1 MSHPAVAE
9 INAAFAAR
17 LRAGETLL
25 GAIVALPCAEVAELF
40 SRAGFDWLLIDT
52 EHAPLDAL
60 AAQRLLQAARC
71 PCLVRVPA
79 GEEAM
84 IKKALDIGAA
94 GVVVPQ
100 VGSAAEAERIV
111 RYCKYPPR
119 GSRGVGI
126 VRAQG
131 YGLDFEQYVAGAND
145 SVIVMLQIEHID
157 AVNNIESIVRVPG
170 VDALMIGPYD
180 LSGSMGRLGQVNH
193 PEVEQAIETV
203 RRACAAAGMKLAIFA
218 ASAEGMKPYIG
229 KGYTLPIAGMDMM
242 LLAAAAK
249 GVVQAL
255 KQAARR
261 G

>member
-1 MSHPAVAE
+1 MSHPSIAE
-9 INAAFAAR
+9 INAGFAAR

-25 GAIVALPCAEVAELF
+25 GSIITLPSPDVAELF
-40 SRAGFDWLLIDT
+40 SRVGFDWLFIDT
-52 EHAPLDAL
+52 EHAPLDPL
-60 AAQRLLQAARC
+60 AAQGLLQAASC

-79 GEEAM
+79 GEEAV

-100 VGSAAEAERIV
+100 VNDADQAERVV
-111 RYCKYPPR
+111 RYCRYPPR

-131 YGLDFEQYVAGAND
+131 YGLDFQQYVDGAND
-145 SVIVMLQIEHID
+145 SIVVMLQIEHID

-180 LSGSMGRLGQVNH
+180 LSGTMGRLGQVNH
-193 PEVEQAIETV
+193 PEVEQAMETV
-203 RRACAAAGMKLAIFA
+203 RRACAAAGMKLGVFA
-218 ASAEGMKPYIG
+218 ASAEGMRPYIA

-249 GVVQAL
+249 GMVQAL
-255 KQAARR
+255 K
-261 G
+261 

>member
-1 MSHPAVAE
+1 MSHPSIAE

-25 GAIVALPCAEVAELF
+25 GSIIALPCPEVAELF
-40 SRAGFDWLLIDT
+40 SRAGFDWLFIDT
-52 EHAPLDAL
+52 EHAPLDAFE
-60 AAQRLLQAARC
+60 AQGLLQAARC
-71 PCLVRVPA
+71 PCLVRVHA
-79 GEEAM
+79 GEEAV

-100 VGSAAEAERIV
+100 VNTAADAERIV

-131 YGLDFEQYVAGAND
+131 YGLDFQEYVASAND
-145 SVIVMLQIEHID
+145 NVIVMLQIEHID
-157 AVNNIESIVRVPG
+157 AVNHIESIVRVPG

-180 LSGSMGRLGQVNH
+180 LSGTMGKLGQVND

-203 RRACAAAGMKLAIFA
+203 RMACAAVEMKLGIFA
-218 ASAEGMKPYIG
+218 ATAEGMKPYIR
-229 KGYTLPIAGMDMM
+229 KGYTLPIAGMDLM
-242 LLAAAAK
+242 LLAASAR
-249 GVVQAL
+249 GMVQAL
-255 KQAARR
+255 K
-261 G
+261 

>member
-1 MSHPAVAE
+1 MSHPSIAE
-9 INAAFAAR
+9 INAGFAAR

-25 GAIVALPCAEVAELF
+25 GSIIALPCPEVTELF
-40 SRAGFDWLLIDT
+40 SRAGFDWLFIDT

-60 AAQRLLQAARC
+60 AAQCLLQAARC
-71 PCLVRVPA
+71 PCLVRVAA
-79 GEEAM
+79 GEEAV

-100 VGSAAEAERIV
+100 VNTAADAERIV

-131 YGLDFEQYVAGAND
+131 YGLDFQQYVDSAND
-145 SVIVMLQIEHID
+145 NVIVMLQIEHID

-180 LSGSMGRLGQVNH
+180 LSGTMGKLGRVND

-203 RRACAAAGMKLAIFA
+203 RKACAAAGMKLGIFA
-218 ASAEGMKPYIG
+218 ATAEGMKPYIR
-229 KGYTLPIAGMDMM
+229 KGYTLPIAGMDLM
-242 LLAAAAK
+242 LLAAAAR
-249 GVVQAL
+249 GMVQAL
-255 KQAARR
+255 K
-261 G
+261 

>member
-1 MSHPAVAE
+1 MRHPSIAE
-9 INAAFAAR
+9 INAGFAAR

-25 GAIVALPCAEVAELF
+25 GSIIALPSAEVAEMF

-60 AAQRLLQAARC
+60 AAQGLLQAARC
-71 PCLVRVPA
+71 PCLVRVHS
-79 GEEAM
+79 GEEAV

-100 VGSAAEAERIV
+100 VNSAAEAERIV
-111 RYCKYPPR
+111 RYCRYPPR

-131 YGLDFEQYVAGAND
+131 YGLDFAEYVAGAND
-145 SVIVMLQIEHID
+145 SVIVMLQVEHID
-157 AVNNIESIVRVPG
+157 AVKDIEAIARVPG

-180 LSGSMGRLGQVNH
+180 LSGSMGRLGQVNA

-203 RRACAAAGMKLAIFA
+203 RTACAAAGMKLAIFA
-218 ASAEGMKPYIG
+218 ASAEGMRPYLR
-229 KGYTLPIAGMDMM
+229 KGYTLPIAGMDLM
-242 LLAAAAK
+242 LLASAAR
-249 GVVQAL
+249 GMVQAL
-255 KQAARR
+255 K
-261 G
+261 

>member
-1 MSHPAVAE
+1 MSHTSIAE

-17 LRAGETLL
+17 VRAGETLL
-25 GAIVALPCAEVAELF
+25 GSIIALPCAEVAEMF
-40 SRAGFDWLLIDT
+40 SRAGFDWLFVDT
-52 EHAPLDAL
+52 EHAPLDPL
-60 AAQRLLQAARC
+60 AAQGLLQAARC

-79 GEEAM
+79 GEEAA

-100 VGSAAEAERIV
+100 VNSAEDAERIV
-111 RYCKYPPR
+111 RYCRYPPR

-131 YGLDFEQYVAGAND
+131 YGLDFKEYVAGAND

-157 AVNNIESIVRVPG
+157 AVNNIDSIVRVPG

-180 LSGSMGRLGQVNH
+180 LSGTMGKLGQVND

-203 RRACAAAGMKLAIFA
+203 RKACAVAGMKLAIFA
-218 ASAEGMKPYIG
+218 STAEGMKPYLR
-229 KGYTLPIAGMDMM
+229 KGYTLPIAGMDLM
-242 LLAAAAK
+242 LLAAAAR
-249 GVVQAL
+249 GVVQSL
-255 KQAARR
+255 K
-261 G
+261 

>member
-1 MSHPAVAE
+1 MYGRMPSVVA
-9 INAAFAAR
+9 
-17 LRAGETLL
+17 
-25 GAIVALPCAEVAELF
+25 
-40 SRAGFDWLLIDT
+40 
-52 EHAPLDAL
+52 
-60 AAQRLLQAARC
+60 
-71 PCLVRVPA
+71 A
-79 GEEAM
+79 GEEAA

-100 VGSAAEAERIV
+100 VNPAADAERIV

-131 YGLDFEQYVAGAND
+131 YGLDFQEYVAGAND
-145 SVIVMLQIEHID
+145 NVIVMLQIEHID

-180 LSGSMGRLGQVNH
+180 LSGSMGKLGRVND

-203 RRACAAAGMKLAIFA
+203 RKACAAAGMKLAIFA
-218 ASAEGMKPYIG
+218 ATAEGMKPYIRN
-229 KGYTLPIAGMDMM
+229 GYTLPIAGMDLM

-249 GVVQAL
+249 NIVREL
-255 KQAARR
+255 K

>member
-1 MSHPAVAE
+1 MRHPSIAE
-9 INAAFAAR
+9 VNAAFAAR

-25 GAIVALPCAEVAELF
+25 GSIIALPCAEVAELF

-60 AAQRLLQAARC
+60 VAQGLLQAARC
-71 PCLVRVPA
+71 PCLVRVQA
-79 GEEAM
+79 GEEAV

-100 VGSAAEAERIV
+100 VNSAEDAERIV
-111 RYCKYPPR
+111 GYCKYPPR

-131 YGLDFEQYVAGAND
+131 YGLDFQEYVAGAND
-145 SVIVMLQIEHID
+145 HVVVMLQIEHID

-180 LSGSMGRLGQVNH
+180 LSGSMGLLGQVNH
-193 PEVEQAIETV
+193 PEVEQAMETV
-203 RRACAAAGMKLAIFA
+203 RRACAAVGMKLAIFA
-218 ASAEGMKPYIG
+218 ASAEGMKPYMQ
-229 KGYTLPIAGMDMM
+229 KGYTLPIAGMDLM
-242 LLAAAAK
+242 LLSAAAR
-249 GVVQAL
+249 GMVQAL
-255 KQAARR
+255 K
-261 G
+261 

>member
-1 MSHPAVAE
+1 MSHPSIAE

-25 GAIVALPCAEVAELF
+25 GSIIALSCPEVAELF
-40 SRAGFDWLLIDT
+40 SRAGFDWLFIDT

-60 AAQRLLQAARC
+60 AAQALLQAARC
-71 PCLVRVPA
+71 PCLVRVYA
-79 GEEAM
+79 GEEAV

-100 VGSAAEAERIV
+100 VTTAADAERIV

-126 VRAQG
+126 ARAQG
-131 YGLDFEQYVAGAND
+131 YGLDFQEYVDGAND
-145 SVIVMLQIEHID
+145 NVIVMLQIEHVD
-157 AVNNIESIVRVPG
+157 AVTNIESIARVPG

-180 LSGSMGRLGQVNH
+180 LSGTMGKLGRVND

-203 RRACAAAGMKLAIFA
+203 RKACAAAGMKLGIFA
-218 ASAEGMKPYIG
+218 ATAEGMKPYIR
-229 KGYTLPIAGMDMM
+229 KGYTLPIAGMDLM
-242 LLAAAAK
+242 LLAAAAR
-249 GVVQAL
+249 GMVQAL
-255 KQAARR
+255 K
-261 G
+261 

>member
-1 MSHPAVAE
+1 MSHPSVAE
-9 INAAFAAR
+9 INAGFAAR

-25 GAIVALPCAEVAELF
+25 GSIVALPSQDSVEIF

-52 EHAPLDAL
+52 EHAPMDAL
-60 AAQRLLQAARC
+60 VAQGLLQAARC

-79 GEEAM
+79 GEEAT
-84 IKKALDIGAA
+84 IKKALDTGAA

-100 VGSAAEAERIV
+100 VNSAAAAERIV
-111 RYCKYPPR
+111 RYCRYPPR

-131 YGLDFEQYVAGAND
+131 YGLDFQEYVAGAND
-145 SVIVMLQIEHID
+145 NVIVMLQVEHID
-157 AVNNIESIVRVPG
+157 AVNDIEPIVRVPG

-180 LSGSMGRLGQVNH
+180 LSGSMGKLGRVNDA
-193 PEVEQAIETV
+193 EVEQAIERV
-203 RRACAAAGMKLAIFA
+203 RRACASAGMKLAVFA
-218 ASAEGMKPYIG
+218 ATAEGMKPYLA
-229 KGYTLPIAGMDMM
+229 KGYTLPIAGMDLM

-249 GVVQAL
+249 RIVSEL
-255 KQAARR
+255 K

>member
-1 MSHPAVAE
+1 MSHPSIAE
-9 INAAFAAR
+9 INAGFAAR

-25 GAIVALPCAEVAELF
+25 GAIIALPCAEVAELF
-40 SRAGFDWLLIDT
+40 SRAGFDWLFIDT
-52 EHAPLDAL
+52 EHAPLDVL
-60 AAQRLLQAARC
+60 AAQGLLQAARC
-71 PCLVRVPA
+71 PCLVRVPV
-79 GEEAM
+79 GEEAV

-100 VGSAAEAERIV
+100 VNTAQDAERIV

-131 YGLDFEQYVAGAND
+131 YGLDFQDYVAGAND
-145 SVIVMLQIEHID
+145 HVLVMLQIEHID
-157 AVNNIESIVRVPG
+157 AVRNIESIVRVPG

-180 LSGSMGRLGQVNH
+180 LSGSMGKLGQVND

-203 RRACAAAGMKLAIFA
+203 RRACAAAGMKLAIFTA
-218 ASAEGMKPYIG
+218 TAEGMKPYLA
-229 KGYTLPIAGMDMM
+229 KGYTLPIAGMDLM
-242 LLAAAAK
+242 LLSAAAR

-255 KQAARR
+255 K
-261 G
+261 

>member
-1 MSHPAVAE
+1 MSHTSIAE

-17 LRAGETLL
+17 VRAGETLL
-25 GAIVALPCAEVAELF
+25 GSIIALPCAEVAEMF
-40 SRAGFDWLLIDT
+40 SRAGFDWLFVDT
-52 EHAPLDAL
+52 EHAPLDPL
-60 AAQRLLQAARC
+60 AAQGLLQAARC

-79 GEEAM
+79 GEEAA

-100 VGSAAEAERIV
+100 VNSAEDAERIV
-111 RYCKYPPR
+111 RYCRYPPR

-131 YGLDFEQYVAGAND
+131 YGLDFKEYVEGAND

-157 AVNNIESIVRVPG
+157 AVNNIDSIVRVPG

-180 LSGSMGRLGQVNH
+180 LSGTMGKLGQVND

-203 RRACAAAGMKLAIFA
+203 RKACAAAGMKLAIFA
-218 ASAEGMKPYIG
+218 STAEGMKPYLR
-229 KGYTLPIAGMDMM
+229 KGYTLPIAGMDLM
-242 LLAAAAK
+242 LLAAAAR
-249 GVVQAL
+249 GVVQSL
-255 KQAARR
+255 K
-261 G
+261 

>member
-1 MSHPAVAE
+1 MPHPSIAE
-9 INAAFAAR
+9 INAGFAAR

-25 GAIVALPCAEVAELF
+25 GAIVALGSPEVAEMF

-52 EHAPLDAL
+52 EHAPLDPL
-60 AAQRLLQAARC
+60 AAQGLLQAARC

-79 GEEAM
+79 GEEAV

-100 VGSAAEAERIV
+100 VNSAAEAARMV
-111 RYCKYPPR
+111 RYCKYPPQ

-131 YGLDFEQYVAGAND
+131 YGLDFQRYVASAND
-145 SVIVMLQIEHID
+145 DVIVMLQIEHID
-157 AVNNIESIVRVPG
+157 AVNDIEAIVRVPG

-180 LSGSMGRLGQVNH
+180 LSGSMGRMGQVGDAQ
-193 PEVEQAIETV
+193 VEQAIETV
-203 RRACAAAGMKLAIFA
+203 RKACAAAGMKLAIFA
-218 ASAEGMKPYIG
+218 ATAEGMKPYIRR
-229 KGYTLPIAGMDMM
+229 GYTLPIAGMDLM

-249 GVVQAL
+249 NIVSEL
-255 KQAARR
+255 KR
-261 G
+261 

>member
-1 MSHPAVAE
+1 MSHPSIAA

-25 GAIVALPCAEVAELF
+25 GCIIALPSQEVAELF

-52 EHAPLDAL
+52 EHAPLDA
-60 AAQRLLQAARC
+60 QRLLQAARC

-79 GEEAM
+79 GDEAV

-100 VGSAAEAERIV
+100 VNSAAAAERIV
-111 RYCKYPPR
+111 GYCKYPPR

-131 YGLDFEQYVAGAND
+131 YGLDFEEYVAGAND
-145 SVIVMLQIEHID
+145 NVLVMLQIEHID
-157 AVNNIESIVRVPG
+157 AVNNIEAIVRVPG

-180 LSGSMGRLGQVNH
+180 LSGSMGKLGRVND
-193 PEVEQAIETV
+193 PEVEQAIESV

-218 ASAEGMKPYIG
+218 ASAEGMKPYLR
-229 KGYTLPIAGMDMM
+229 KGYTLPIAGMDLM

-249 GVVQAL
+249 NIVQEL
-255 KQAARR
+255 K
-261 G
+261 

>member
-1 MSHPAVAE
+1 MSHPSIAE

-25 GAIVALPCAEVAELF
+25 GSIIALPCPEVAELF
-40 SRAGFDWLLIDT
+40 SRAGFDWLFIDT

-60 AAQRLLQAARC
+60 AAQGLLQAARC
-71 PCLVRVPA
+71 PCLVRVHA
-79 GEEAM
+79 GEEVA

-100 VGSAAEAERIV
+100 VNSAVDAERIV
-111 RYCKYPPR
+111 RCCKYPPR

-131 YGLDFEQYVAGAND
+131 YGLDFQQYVDGAND
-145 SVIVMLQIEHID
+145 NVIVMLQIEHID
-157 AVNNIESIVRVPG
+157 AVNHIESIVRVPG

-180 LSGSMGRLGQVNH
+180 LSGTMGKLGQVND

-203 RRACAAAGMKLAIFA
+203 RKACAAAGMKLGIFA
-218 ASAEGMKPYIG
+218 ATAEGMKPYIR
-229 KGYTLPIAGMDMM
+229 KGYTLPIAGMDLM
-242 LLAAAAK
+242 LLAAAAR
-249 GVVQAL
+249 GMVQAL
-255 KQAARR
+255 K
-261 G
+261 

>member
-1 MSHPAVAE
+1 MSHASIAE

-17 LRAGETLL
+17 VRAGETLL
-25 GAIVALPCAEVAELF
+25 GSIIALPCAEVAEMF
-40 SRAGFDWLLIDT
+40 SRAGFDWLFVDT
-52 EHAPLDAL
+52 EHAPLDPL
-60 AAQRLLQAARC
+60 AAQGLLQAARC

-79 GEEAM
+79 GEEAA

-100 VGSAAEAERIV
+100 VNSAEDAERIV
-111 RYCKYPPR
+111 RYCRYPPR

-131 YGLDFEQYVAGAND
+131 YGLDFKEYVEGAND

-157 AVNNIESIVRVPG
+157 AVNNIDSIVRVPG

-180 LSGSMGRLGQVNH
+180 LSGTMGKLGQVND

-203 RRACAAAGMKLAIFA
+203 RKACAAAGMKLAIFA
-218 ASAEGMKPYIG
+218 STAEGMKPYLR
-229 KGYTLPIAGMDMM
+229 KGYTLPIAGMDLM
-242 LLAAAAK
+242 LLAAAAR
-249 GVVQAL
+249 GVVQSL
-255 KQAARR
+255 K
-261 G
+261 

>member
-1 MSHPAVAE
+1 MSHPSIAE
-9 INAAFAAR
+9 TNAAFATR

-25 GAIVALPCAEVAELF
+25 GSIIALPCPEVAELF
-40 SRAGFDWLLIDT
+40 SRAGFDWLFIDT

-71 PCLVRVPA
+71 PCLVRVHA
-79 GEEAM
+79 GEEAV

-100 VGSAAEAERIV
+100 VNTAADAERIV

-131 YGLDFEQYVAGAND
+131 YGLDFQEYAASAND
-145 SVIVMLQIEHID
+145 NVIVMLQIEHVD
-157 AVNNIESIVRVPG
+157 AVNQIESIVRVPG

-180 LSGSMGRLGQVNH
+180 LSGTMGKLGQVND
-193 PEVEQAIETV
+193 PEVETGREPCV
-203 RRACAAAGMKLAIFA
+203 AAGMKLGIFA
-218 ASAEGMKPYIG
+218 ATAEGMTPYMR
-229 KGYTLPIAGMDMM
+229 KGYTLPIAGMDLM
-242 LLAAAAK
+242 LLAAAARRM
-249 GVVQAL
+249 VQAL
-255 KQAARR
+255 K
-261 G
+261 